1 MEKDGKEKENNLMIK
16 IKLSL
21 MELIQMGKKLNRL
34 IKKNKKLIKEN

>member
-1 MEKDGKEKENNLMIK
+1 MEKDGKEKEKNLMIK